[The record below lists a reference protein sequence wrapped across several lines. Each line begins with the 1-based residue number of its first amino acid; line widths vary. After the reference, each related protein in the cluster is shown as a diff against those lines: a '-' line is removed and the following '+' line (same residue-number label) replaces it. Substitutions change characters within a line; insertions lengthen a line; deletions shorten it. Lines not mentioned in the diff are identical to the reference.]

1 MMVEIA
7 VLTPT
12 PITALTAF
20 VTIKKIV
27 LLGLPP
33 LLLETV
39 SVMMGQIMLTAIMM
53 VEIVVDMML
62 TLVTVL
68 IANAILMRLVLLVLI
83 L

>member
-1 MMVEIA
+1 MLPVT
-7 VLTPT
+7 LTEESAAST
-12 PITALTAF
+12 STLITALSAF
-20 VTIKKIV
+20 VIIKKIV

-39 SVMMGQIMLTAIMM
+39 SVMMGQIMLTATMM

-68 IANAILMRLVLLVLI
+68 IANAI
-83 L
+83 

>member
-7 VLTPT
+7 VSTPT
-12 PITALTAF
+12 LITALTAY

-33 LLLETV
+33 LLWETV
-39 SVMMGQIMLTAIMM
+39 SVIMGQRMLTAIMM

-68 IANAILMRLVLLVLI
+68 IANAIQVRLVLLVLI

>member
-7 VLTPT
+7 VSTPT
-12 PITALTAF
+12 LMTALNAF

-39 SVMMGQIMLTAIMM
+39 SVMMGQTMLSAIMM
-53 VEIVVDMML
+53 VEIVVDL
-62 TLVTVL
+62 AL
-68 IANAILMRLVLLVLI
+68 
-83 L
+83 